1 MNNAKPVNLATFDPL
16 EGLPAHIPVNP
27 ILTDQMK
34 VDVMVNKE
42 GHIWVCHDRPFK
54 EYVDWIEFD
63 ADAGRLIFVTQG
75 GRLNDFGIQIKPLMA
90 KYIKKADTAD
100 LLLMKNKK
108 VHDFSRVALV
118 TRQLVN

>member
-1 MNNAKPVNLATFDPL
+1 MNTGKPVDLANFDPL

-34 VDVMVNKE
+34 IDVMVNKE

-54 EYVDWIEFD
+54 QYVDWIEFD

-75 GRLNDFGIQIKPLMA
+75 GRLNDFGIKIKPLMA
-90 KYIKKADTAD
+90 KYIKKANTAD

-108 VHDFSRVALV
+108 IHDFGRVPLV

>member
-108 VHDFSRVALV
+108 LHDFSRVAL
-118 TRQLVN
+118 

>member
-1 MNNAKPVNLATFDPL
+1 MSNAKPVNLATFDPL

-108 VHDFSRVALV
+108 LHDFSRVALV

>member
-1 MNNAKPVNLATFDPL
+1 VNNAKPVNLATFDPL

-108 VHDFSRVALV
+108 LHDFSRVALV